1 MMTSYHGNAREL
13 VRMFAD
19 SCSRV
24 LIYKRDME
32 LALEFDGADAD
43 RYINDT
49 TLELMDL
56 QVCNYMILDPVI
68 CVPRTIVIVCER
80 PFGW

>member
-1 MMTSYHGNAREL
+1 MTYPGSVREL
-13 VRMFAD
+13 VKLFVD

-32 LALEFDGADAD
+32 PALEFDGADAD

-56 QVCNYMILDPVI
+56 RVCSYMILDPAI
-68 CVPRTIVIVCER
+68 YVPRTIVIVCER